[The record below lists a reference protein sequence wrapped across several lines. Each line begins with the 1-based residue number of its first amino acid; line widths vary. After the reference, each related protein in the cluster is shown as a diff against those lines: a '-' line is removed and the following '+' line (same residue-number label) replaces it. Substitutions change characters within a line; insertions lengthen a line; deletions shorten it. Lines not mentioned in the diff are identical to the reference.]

1 MKQEEPATAVEST
14 SVAAMRQSM
23 DRTYRYIWR
32 RGVLSIIAVHPVY
45 EALLLLYE
53 NAKAERVVDLPL
65 GVWRI
70 TFFWLRVTVKDNE
83 IELSLHPWRWL
94 EYLLNHTLPGT
105 DVISVSLS
113 AVKAVIFRF
122 PGMSRDGRDATPAQQ
137 KRAFVLI
144 LSLWIYAFLVGAPY
158 NLIICVGWALFRGVS
173 TTVKSALR
181 PIPALL
187 AVLVVVFATGDSWR
201 IFGQEPKWRFTALI
215 IILLFASL
223 VATAVNMQGI
233 KGGWRSVIG
242 YPSQGNEVFKSWA
255 ARTPAAGL
263 CMLAPVPPL
272 GAPASL
278 NTGADMPPALQ
289 KARRLL
295 ALNVTILFGLTMTL
309 NLVAIAF
316 WIFLLF
322 VAIGTVAISGAM
334 TSGLLNNAPA
344 TVVTQFGLLGQQ
356 FVITRQLLLLS
367 AVLGAVA
374 ALNFATST
382 LQDSE
387 NRATF
392 VDHALTD
399 LTRSLG
405 ALAYYLGA
413 VVELLRE
420 LNDNGVLEK
429 LKGIDAS
436 SISRLLEFPASQVP
450 PVTTDTCGTSSSRAG
465 RSSR

>member
-1 MKQEEPATAVEST
+1 
-14 SVAAMRQSM
+14 
-23 DRTYRYIWR
+23 
-32 RGVLSIIAVHPVY
+32 
-45 EALLLLYE
+45 
-53 NAKAERVVDLPL
+53 
-65 GVWRI
+65 
-70 TFFWLRVTVKDNE
+70 
-83 IELSLHPWRWL
+83 
-94 EYLLNHTLPGT
+94 
-105 DVISVSLS
+105 
-113 AVKAVIFRF
+113 
-122 PGMSRDGRDATPAQQ
+122 
-137 KRAFVLI
+137 
-144 LSLWIYAFLVGAPY
+144 
-158 NLIICVGWALFRGVS
+158 
-173 TTVKSALR
+173 
-181 PIPALL
+181 
-187 AVLVVVFATGDSWR
+187 
-201 IFGQEPKWRFTALI
+201 
-215 IILLFASL
+215 
-223 VATAVNMQGI
+223 
-233 KGGWRSVIG
+233 
-242 YPSQGNEVFKSWA
+242 
-255 ARTPAAGL
+255 
-263 CMLAPVPPL
+263 
-272 GAPASL
+272 
-278 NTGADMPPALQ
+278 MPPALQ